1 MAVNTDVEIRNYIGL
16 KPDFEKDVEKADWR
30 LADAQPQFKYVDKKR
45 TDSVVATQY
54 ALMCVGSENNDL
66 IFKTLTVKSED
77 IKSRDECDAL
87 VSSRALVIVK
97 ITKIVPWI
105 KEGERPRLEYS
116 LWGDVDPVVE
126 EVKGG
131 NDNE

>member
-87 VSSRALVIVK
+87 VSSRAQVKVK

-116 LWGDVDPVVE
+116 IWGDVDPVVE
-126 EVKGG
+126 EVEGG